1 MLTFYV
7 ETRII
12 ITLPMADALVRLF
25 SVVLLCITAAQ
36 GKEQLH
42 SNSEWPKS
50 FSVIRDTDGISKVAE
65 TQGYTCEEHKATT
78 EDGYILSLQRLPA
91 GQSGKKAHKPP
102 VLLQHG
108 LFCDA
113 IVWVVNPPDESL
125 GFILADN
132 GYDVWLAN
140 VRGTKYSRGHISLHP
155 NDMAYWDWSW
165 DELARYDLPA
175 FVQYVYNQTGQRM
188 HYAGHSL
195 GTLMVLADLS
205 RGKLLDMLRSAALLC
220 PIAHLNHVTSPVAR
234 TAAQSFIA
242 DPLYWLGLREFIPNG
257 DAASKLVGGICH
269 ILNLINCS
277 NNLLTLITGP
287 NCCLNSSAFNAY
299 LDHGLPPTATKNL
312 IHLCQMIR
320 TAKIAKYDYGDQR
333 QNMQHYGQRVP
344 PLYNMTK
351 ISNEF
356 PLFLTYGR
364 QDALSNVK
372 DVQLLLNDLRDHDG
386 NKLVVLFTEDYSHYD
401 FIMGVN
407 VNQIIYDPMIVF
419 FEVN

>member
-1 MLTFYV
+1 MDAFTDKQMQQLCMIL
-7 ETRII
+7 II

-242 DPLYWLGLREFIPNG
+242 DGC
-257 DAASKLVGGICH
+257 SKQISGRHLPY
-269 ILNLINCS
+269 S
-277 NNLLTLITGP
+277 KPDQLLKQ
-287 NCCLNSSAFNAY
+287 
-299 LDHGLPPTATKNL
+299 PTDTN
-312 IHLCQMIR
+312 HR

>member
-12 ITLPMADALVRLF
+12 ITLPMADALIRLF

-50 FSVIRDTDGISKVAE
+50 FSVIRDTDGICKVAE
-65 TQGYTCEEHKATT
+65 TQGYTCEEHK
-78 EDGYILSLQRLPA
+78 
-91 GQSGKKAHKPP
+91 
-102 VLLQHG
+102 
-108 LFCDA
+108 
-113 IVWVVNPPDESL
+113 
-125 GFILADN
+125 
-132 GYDVWLAN
+132 
-140 VRGTKYSRGHISLHP
+140 
-155 NDMAYWDWSW
+155 AYWDWSW

-344 PLYNMTK
+344 PLYDMTK